1 MKEDKVYIKYKEFA
15 KYYKLSNYDTKKLWR
30 IIEPIAV
37 HKEFSK
43 RCSDPYFHHDIKTLG
58 DHILCDAI
66 VTYKLATKLKRN
78 SQNMKDINID
88 NAVVIAMFH
97 DLYEL
102 PWQNIGVKKIMRNK
116 HGFVHPIEAITNA
129 ITWYPEYF
137 KSKERAMI
145 IIDGVIHHMFPLA
158 VRCIDDTEIELN
170 NQEKYEK
177 LPQKYK
183 DMIKLSTDIGKIG
196 HYSLRKSFFI
206 EGRIMSRADK
216 IVAFKKDIGSFNGYL
231 ALLSGKNKNIKT
243 KHNKNADKNET
254 RNSKWNKTN
263 VENVKKVLEIIKKNH
278 PYETPGIDIIPL
290 MDENLFN

>member
-30 IIEPIAV
+30 IIEPIAT

-43 RCSDPYFHHDIKTLG
+43 RCSDPYFHHDIKSLG

-78 SQNMKDINID
+78 SQNMKDINIE

-158 VRCIDDTEIELN
+158 VRRIDNTDMELN
-170 NQEKYEK
+170 NKEKYDK

-216 IVAFKKDIGSFNGYL
+216 IVALKKDIGSLNGYL
-231 ALLSGKNKNIKT
+231 ALISGKNKNIKK
-243 KHNKNADKNET
+243 KHNKNGDKNEI
-254 RNSKWNKTN
+254 RNKQS
-263 VENVKKVLEIIKKNH
+263 
-278 PYETPGIDIIPL
+278 
-290 MDENLFN
+290 